1 MYGLLLPEANAT
13 PPKGSSRRSSSLDT
27 APPPE
32 SETTSASTLS
42 RADSEETEG
51 TEYTTSN
58 DMPPDGIVKRRV
70 KNLTGQRNR
79 KGALYEMDSDFTD
92 PLSNLTSDVNTRVTD
107 LKGQDDSGGT
117 LYEMDSDSTSIDPL
131 SNLISDMNV
140 QLVSISPDHKSSSSG
155 AEGEGGVVI
164 ESRTGR
170 VVDLVRQFAKAEA
183 MRGHRGSSASTDGEG
198 AKDGAGDEASGRK
211 RQVPRAFEEF
221 ERNEMVCIIIIKL
234 V

>member
-1 MYGLLLPEANAT
+1 MDA
-13 PPKGSSRRSSSLDT
+13 

-42 RADSEETEG
+42 RADSEGTEG
-51 TEYTTSN
+51 TEDTTSN

-70 KNLTGQRNR
+70 KNLMGQRNR

-107 LKGQDDSGGT
+107 SKDSRGT

-155 AEGEGGVVI
+155 AEGEGEGGVVI

-170 VVDLVRQFAKAEA
+170 VVDLVRQFAEAEA
-183 MRGHRGSSASTDGEG
+183 MRGHRGSSASTDGAG